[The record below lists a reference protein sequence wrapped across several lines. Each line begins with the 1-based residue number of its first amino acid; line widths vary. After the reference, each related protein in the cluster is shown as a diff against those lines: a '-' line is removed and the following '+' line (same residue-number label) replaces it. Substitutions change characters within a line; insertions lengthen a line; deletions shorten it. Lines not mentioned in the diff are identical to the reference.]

1 MTNYKVLTIRQPWAH
16 LIVARIKPVENR
28 VWKTS
33 YRGPILIHA
42 GQAYDGTPDLER
54 EFDIDP
60 KRLVYGAVIGIAQ
73 LTDIVTEHPSQFF
86 VGPYGWVLEDAH
98 PVKPVPLRGQQRLFN
113 AQLKIS
119 KEKK

>member
-1 MTNYKVLTIRQPWAH
+1 MKNYKVLTIRQPWAH
-16 LIVARIKPVENR
+16 LIVAGIKPVENR
-28 VWKTS
+28 VWRTD

-42 GQAYDGTPDLER
+42 AQIYDGTPDLER

-60 KRLVYGAVIGIAQ
+60 ARLDYGAVIGIAQ

-86 VGPYGWVLEDAH
+86 VGPYGWVLEDAQ

-113 AQLKIS
+113 AQLKIT
-119 KEKK
+119 KDGR